1 MIIGVLYFIVSVL
14 SFFFFGIVYENMK
27 EKENVSVTLKDVFVI
42 FVLSLLFPVTWIFVL
57 VSCITETIKEK
68 NGGDNNEKFY

>member
-1 MIIGVLYFIVSVL
+1 MIILVLYFIVSVL

-42 FVLSLLFPVTWIFVL
+42 FVLSLFFPVTWIFVL
-57 VSCITETIKEK
+57 VSCITETIKEMK
-68 NGGDNNEKFY
+68 GGDNNEKFY

>member
-1 MIIGVLYFIVSVL
+1 MIMVVPYFIVSVL

-42 FVLSLLFPVTWIFVL
+42 FVLSLLFPVTWMFVL
-57 VSCITETIKEK
+57 VACIAETIKK
-68 NGGDNNEKFY
+68 MKGGDNNEKFY

>member
-1 MIIGVLYFIVSVL
+1 MIILVLYFIVSVL

-57 VSCITETIKEK
+57 VYCVAKTIKEMK
-68 NGGDNNEKFY
+68 GGDNNEKFY

>member
-57 VSCITETIKEK
+57 VSCIAETINEK